1 MDGEIDHDDAPTT
14 TKEYLPITPGG
25 GKQKGLT
32 PLLPNDICKA
42 FRAQRHE
49 TTDPQ
54 LEVIRQLKN
63 YEESHTWVG
72 LPVHPPISSLRQT
85 NVRFVDA
92 SGTELGR
99 STVRALCDAAT
110 WERRGEDIT
119 AGAVNFAL
127 VQDKAADLLCA
138 GPRDIYLMHM
148 SEKISSALELEA
160 CLNDFQKG
168 IRETGQ
174 VELVV
179 HRHEDKRGRPGK
191 LQSHRTLVRIPC

>member
-1 MDGEIDHDDAPTT
+1 MASEVPQEAHAQVPHVALDLTGT
-14 TKEYLPITPGG
+14 
-25 GKQKGLT
+25 QKGST
-32 PLLPNDICKA
+32 PLLPKDICKA
-42 FRAQRHE
+42 FRSQCHE
-49 TTDPQ
+49 IKDLQ
-54 LEVIRQLKN
+54 LE
-63 YEESHTWVG
+63 
-72 LPVHPPISSLRQT
+72 VHPPISSLRQT

-99 STVRALCDAAT
+99 ITVRALCDTAT

-127 VQDKAADLLCA
+127 VQNKAAELLCT
-138 GPRDIYLMHM
+138 GPRDVYLMHM
-148 SEKISSALELEA
+148 SETISSALELEA

-168 IRETGQ
+168 IRESGQ

-191 LQSHRTLVRIPC
+191 LQPHRTLVRIRC